1 VLKSIWKLD
10 NVAAATTF
18 ATAGSFDTYLK
29 SSRWVENAIVRPEAV
44 IGPRVGVRDKQF
56 TTVDFRRCVFRQITF
71 TKCRFV
77 DCIFLG
83 ASFEECDFHDC
94 RFVDCNMWKPTFE
107 RVYLDP
113 SSFSFGKRYRQDSP
127 NVPLVMYDR
136 LYQVVRGNER
146 LEHLLMA
153 DIQRRRWK
161 RRETFYKAK
170 RERSIRLWW
179 RYVLNLFFDGISEY
193 GYAPIRFLIISSI
206 MFTILVVPIHIW
218 WSELGFQR
226 GGQAV
231 AQEGF
236 GLTLFYCAS
245 IFTTLG
251 YSDLIP
257 FNGLGRAVSTVIA
270 FAGIGW
276 SGLFTAILV
285 RKVLR

>member
-1 VLKSIWKLD
+1 
-10 NVAAATTF
+10 
-18 ATAGSFDTYLK
+18 
-29 SSRWVENAIVRPEAV
+29 VRPEAV
-44 IGPRVGVRDKQF
+44 IGPRVAVRDKQF

-83 ASFEECDFHDC
+83 ASFEECEFHDC
-94 RFVDCNMWKPTFE
+94 RFVDCNMWKPTFD

-113 SSFSFGKRYRQDSP
+113 SSFSFGKRYRQDFP

-161 RRETFYKAK
+161 RREIFYKAK
-170 RERSIRLWW
+170 RERSVRLWW
-179 RYVLNLFFDGISEY
+179 RYSLNLLFDAISEY
-193 GYAPIRFLIISSI
+193 GYAPIRFLIISLI
-206 MFTILVVPIHIW
+206 IFTILVIPVHIW

-226 GGQAV
+226 GGQPIP
-231 AQEGF
+231 QEGF

-251 YSDLIP
+251 FSDLIP
-257 FNGLGRAVSTVIA
+257 FTGLGRAVSTVIA